1 MQQREVVKS
10 KGSSGWAE
18 SDVTLILAI
27 EFRRAVRDSFRN
39 LLLLLLLLSLLLL
52 LLLLSVILDLTVCHC
67 FHHDDKY
74 LSRPSILSQFLL
86 LRCFSNFLLLLFLDR
101 RVISGHYLR

>member
-39 LLLLLLLLSLLLL
+39 LLLLLLLLLLLSLLLL

-86 LRCFSNFLLLLFLDR
+86 LRCFSLTAE
-101 RVISGHYLR
+101 